1 MRLAIQRSPLRPKV
15 RWPAIAWII
24 LVITTRLPQLTS
36 RRIREVR
43 LQCHVLLD
51 PAFVVVEEL
60 DIDLMQ
66 LAVCL
71 LDVIKLLE
79 AMVAALPQDLE
90 IQIEHPSEAVDERL
104 NGDRLAKH
112 ASDAVNDDFRERSA
126 VESQDGLG
134 RAHRFQSDE
143 AEGLPS

>member
-1 MRLAIQRSPLRPKV
+1 MS
-15 RWPAIAWII
+15 
-24 LVITTRLPQLTS
+24 RLPQLTS
-36 RRIREVR
+36 KRLREVR

-51 PAFVVVEEL
+51 SALVVVEEF

-79 AMVAALPQDLE
+79 AIVAALSQDLE

-104 NGDRLAKH
+104 NRNRFAKH
-112 ASDAVNDDFRERSA
+112 AGDAVNDDFRERSA
-126 VESQDGLG
+126 AEGQDGVG
-134 RAHRFQSDE
+134 AGIASRAPPAAAHPR
-143 AEGLPS
+143 G

>member
-1 MRLAIQRSPLRPKV
+1 MRLAIQSSPLRPKV
-15 RWPAIAWII
+15 LWSAIAWII
-24 LVITTRLPQLTS
+24 LVIISRLPQLTS
-36 RRIREVR
+36 KGLREVR
-43 LQCHVLLD
+43 LQCHALLD
-51 PAFVVVEEL
+51 PTLAIAEEF

-79 AMVAALPQDLE
+79 AIVAALSQDLE
-90 IQIEHPSEAVDERL
+90 IQIEHPSEAIDERL
-104 NGDRLAKH
+104 NGDRFAKH
-112 ASDAVNDDFRERSA
+112 AGDAVNDDFRERSA
-126 VESQDGLG
+126 VEGQDGLG

>member
-1 MRLAIQRSPLRPKV
+1 M
-15 RWPAIAWII
+15 
-24 LVITTRLPQLTS
+24 
-36 RRIREVR
+36 
-43 LQCHVLLD
+43 QCHVLLD
-51 PAFVVVEEL
+51 SALVVVEEF

-79 AMVAALPQDLE
+79 AIVAALPQDLE

-104 NGDRLAKH
+104 NRNRFAKH
-112 ASDAVNDDFRERSA
+112 AGDAVNDDFRQRSA
-126 VESQDGLG
+126 VEGQDGLG

>member
-1 MRLAIQRSPLRPKV
+1 MTLAIQRSPLRPKV

-24 LVITTRLPQLTS
+24 LVIMSRLPQLTS
-36 RRIREVR
+36 KRLREVR
-43 LQCHVLLD
+43 LQGHVLLD
-51 PAFVVVEEL
+51 PAFVAVEEFE
-60 DIDLMQ
+60 IDLLQ

-79 AMVAALPQDLE
+79 AIVAALPQDLE

-104 NGDRLAKH
+104 NRDRLAKH
-112 ASDAVNDDFRERSA
+112 AGDAVNDDFRERSA
-126 VESQDGLG
+126 VEGQDGLG
-134 RAHRFQSDE
+134 RTHRFQSDE